1 MPVARVTSTVAAG
14 LMPLRALDRLSE
26 RQEGHMQGKRLIALL
41 SALALAAAVAALGAT
56 AKSATASHKKGVTI
70 TIWDYFDAPPNGTA
84 ERTAMLKVANQWA
97 KKTGNKVVD
106 PGYVAQKEDKFI
118 QAAPAGQGPDILME
132 PHDRIGSFVV
142 PGLLSSM
149 PKGLLSAKEQKDYN
163 SAALTAFQYGGK
175 SYGVPWA
182 RETYFLFYNKDLVKT
197 APTTWGG
204 LIQTAKKL
212 TTGDQYGFLW
222 DTTNFY
228 YDYAFIGGY
237 GGYVFKHTKGGLDPK
252 QLGIATGRSVKG

>member
-106 PGYVAQKEDKFI
+106 PGYVAQKEDKFV

-132 PHDRIGSFVV
+132 PHDRIGSFAV
-142 PGLLSSM
+142 PGLPSST
-149 PKGLLSAKEQKDYN
+149 PKSLLSAGDRKDYN
-163 SAALTAFQYGGK
+163 PAALAAFTYGGK
-175 SYGVPWA
+175 SYGLPWA
-182 RETYFLFYNKDLVKT
+182 VESYFLFYNKDLVKNPP
-197 APTTWGG
+197 ASWGA
-204 LIQTAKKL
+204 LVTQAKKL
-212 TTGDQYGFLW
+212 PTGDQYGFLW

-228 YDYAFIGGY
+228 YDYAFMAGY
-237 GGYVFKHTKGGLDPK
+237 GGYVFKRTSAGLDSK
-252 QLGIATGRSVKG
+252 QL